1 MLKKLLKNLLGNH
14 SSSHKYRKYSSSD
27 YKHRRKYSS
36 SSNRYG
42 HSHHGSSHYKRKRS
56 SRSFFSS

>member
-14 SSSHKYRKYSSSD
+14 SSSHKHRKYSSSD

-36 SSNRYG
+36 SNRYG
-42 HSHHGSSHYKRKRS
+42 HSHYGSSHYKRKRS
-56 SRSFFSS
+56 SL